1 MSIVMTAA
9 EKSHREPDPERG
21 NQAFERLA
29 EPLRREL
36 KLHCYRMLGSLHEAE
51 DAVQETYL
59 RAWRSFGSFDGRG
72 SFRAWLYRIAT
83 NACLDALASRKNA
96 QRFLPDQRGPATAEM
111 PDGTPATDVAWLEP
125 YPDANLE
132 GIADNGPN
140 PEARYTSR
148 EAVQL
153 AFVAVI
159 QQLPPRQRAV
169 LLLCDVLGWSAAEA
183 AALLGSSTASA
194 NSALQRSRETLAK
207 RYPNGRSLAAV
218 PPDPAQQKLL
228 GRYLKAWE
236 GLDLDSFVSLL
247 KEDATYTMPPLPQ
260 WYAGREA
267 IRTFFGW
274 AWKLYGGFHLVP
286 VAANRQP
293 AFAAYSRSGA
303 DKPWAAHSIH
313 VLSLEQDRISTLTV
327 FAKPDGPQF
336 FHAFGLPL
344 ILPGGGSQDLL
355 ATPQRS

>member
-1 MSIVMTAA
+1 MSIAMATA
-9 EKSHREPDPERG
+9 EPSPQEQSERT
-21 NQAFERLA
+21 NQAFVRLA

-51 DAVQETYL
+51 DALQETYL
-59 RAWRSFGSFDGRG
+59 RAWRSFDSFDGRG

-83 NACLDALASRKNA
+83 NVCLDALASRKHA
-96 QRFLPDQRGPATAEM
+96 LRWLPDQRAPATAEM
-111 PDGTPATDVAWLEP
+111 PDGTPATDVAWLDP
-125 YPDANLE
+125 YPDSDLE
-132 GIADNGPN
+132 GIADDAPN

-148 EAVQL
+148 QAVQL

-183 AALLGSSTASA
+183 ATLLGGSTASV

-207 RYPNGRSLAAV
+207 RYPDGRPSVA
-218 PPDPAQQKLL
+218 PPPNCAQQELL
-228 GRYLKAWE
+228 GRYLQAWE

-260 WYAGREA
+260 WYAGRDA

-274 AWKLYGGFHLVP
+274 AWKLYGGFRLVP
-286 VAANRQP
+286 TAANRQP
-293 AFAAYSRSGA
+293 AFAAYSRTRA
-303 DKPWAAHSIH
+303 DAPWAAHSIH
-313 VLSLEQDRISTLTV
+313 VLSLEQDTISALTL
-327 FAKPDGPQF
+327 FAKPASPRLFDS
-336 FHAFGLPL
+336 FGLPL
-344 ILPGGGSQDLL
+344 ILPDAAS
-355 ATPQRS
+355 AESPSAPHHS